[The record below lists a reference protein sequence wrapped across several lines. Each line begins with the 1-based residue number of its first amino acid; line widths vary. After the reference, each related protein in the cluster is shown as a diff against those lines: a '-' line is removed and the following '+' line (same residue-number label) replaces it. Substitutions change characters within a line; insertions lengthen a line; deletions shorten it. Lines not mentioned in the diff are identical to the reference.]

1 MLSQNEIMQTI
12 QMIDQQHLDVRTITM
27 GISLLSC
34 AHSDA
39 ETACG
44 KIYDKITRYA
54 EKLVSTGEA
63 IEKEFGI
70 PIVNKRISVT
80 PIALVAAAAEAE
92 DYVPFARTLD
102 RAAKACGVD
111 FIGGFSALVQKGM
124 TDADRKLIASIPQA
138 LAETDIVCSS
148 VNVGST
154 KAGINMDAVRLMGET
169 IKAAAERTAAPM
181 ATVAKTAALPDG
193 EAPAEEQTVLTGLLQ
208 VKMSSMDDMY
218 FKNALL
224 EELGEG
230 FDVHALSTSDTG
242 DQSAMFRKMV
252 EKGYKLIIVELYD
265 TSLADEYIDLAEEN
279 GVALIFTGEEPSD
292 AQMDRKNDLY
302 YVGFSEG
309 NVMRELADA
318 LILGWNNNQE
328 AFDLKRDDRLVYGVF
343 TKESYEENGNQ
354 ETLEGYLS
362 SAGIQVELTVPAF
375 AVDMQGAILA
385 VPMAEYGGMSDYLMT
400 IGGNFVCD
408 DKQVPCRLLLS
419 PDLRSLNFLL
429 RKLGV
434 SDE

>member
-1 MLSQNEIMQTI
+1 MRHFLIYGLAAVLIFTMLGRFAA
-12 QMIDQQHLDVRTITM
+12 V
-27 GISLLSC
+27 
-34 AHSDA
+34 
-39 ETACG
+39 ET
-44 KIYDKITRYA
+44 
-54 EKLVSTGEA
+54 
-63 IEKEFGI
+63 
-70 PIVNKRISVT
+70 
-80 PIALVAAAAEAE
+80 
-92 DYVPFARTLD
+92 
-102 RAAKACGVD
+102 
-111 FIGGFSALVQKGM
+111 
-124 TDADRKLIASIPQA
+124 
-138 LAETDIVCSS
+138 
-148 VNVGST
+148 GS
-154 KAGINMDAVRLMGET
+154 
-169 IKAAAERTAAPM
+169 AAERTAAPM

-362 SAGIQVELTVPAF
+362 SAGIQVELGRQCVTSAFNFNLKKEVDNILYAGGEMIICDSSSYARQISEYLHDPEEFTSERLQNTRLYLTVADEGAQKMVEEGTAMFATGINGGDTGTAVGKLAKALVAGEQPTAATVGIAPDQHKRLYITNRTVIAVLVNTPAV
-375 AVDMQGAILA
+375 VD
-385 VPMAEYGGMSDYLMT
+385 
-400 IGGNFVCD
+400 
-408 DKQVPCRLLLS
+408 
-419 PDLRSLNFLL
+419 
-429 RKLGV
+429 
-434 SDE
+434 DEDED